1 MMSNIPKLRFPE
13 FSGEW
18 EEKNFYEVFDILQN
32 NTFSRDQLNNE
43 NGFVRNIHY
52 GDVLIKYGDYIDC
65 QKEELPFINL
75 ENNLSKYEDTSYV
88 KNGDIII
95 ADTAEDYTAGKVT
108 EICNVKDYKIL
119 SGLHTFLCRTKF
131 EFASKFLGYKLNSSS
146 YHNQI
151 APLVAGTKVYSINRK
166 AIGETTITYPSKAE
180 QQKIADFL
188 SNVDS
193 IITAETKIQNALQ
206 KKKKALM
213 QKLFTRQLRF
223 KSDDGTDFPTWKEK
237 KFSEVFIYHQTNTF
251 SRNMLNYEEGDTYNI
266 HYGDILVKF
275 GSYIDFDNSK
285 IPFINSDVT
294 LNKFVSDSFLKDGDI
309 IIADTAEDESAGKVS
324 EVYNI
329 NNKKALSGLHTIL
342 CRPKQI
348 FASKYLGY
356 FMNSN
361 VYHKQIVKLLVG
373 TKVLSINKSVI
384 ADTIIQIPCLAE
396 QQKIADCLSSLD
408 SLIQNQ
414 QKVVTT
420 WQQRKKA
427 LLQQM
432 FI

>member
-1 MMSNIPKLRFPE
+1 MSNIPKLRFPE
-13 FSGEW
+13 FSGKW

-43 NGFVRNIHY
+43 NGIVRNIHY

-65 QKEELPFINL
+65 QKEKLPFINL
-75 ENNLSKYEDTSYV
+75 ENNLSKYENTSYV

-119 SGLHTFLCRTKF
+119 SGLHTFLCRIKF

-151 APLVAGTKVYSINRK
+151 APLIAGTKVYSINRK

-193 IITAETKIQNALQ
+193 IITAETKILNTLQ

-223 KSDDGTDFPTWKEK
+223 KSDDGTDFPTWEEK
-237 KFSEVFIYHQTNTF
+237 KLGEIAEFKQGYQILFSDQIQEPKEGYLRYLYISDFISDKKILYVKDEESYYHISEKDICVANTGATSGKPFRGQVGILSNNMFKIFLTNVIDEDFAWQFFNSPSYENELQT
-251 SRNMLNYEEGDTYNI
+251 
-266 HYGDILVKF
+266 
-275 GSYIDFDNSK
+275 
-285 IPFINSDVT
+285 
-294 LNKFVSDSFLKDGDI
+294 
-309 IIADTAEDESAGKVS
+309 
-324 EVYNI
+324 
-329 NNKKALSGLHTIL
+329 
-342 CRPKQI
+342 
-348 FASKYLGY
+348 
-356 FMNSN
+356 FMNGAGQPHIG
-361 VYHKQIVKLLVG
+361 HKNMS
-373 TKVLSINKSVI
+373 SIHISL
-384 ADTIIQIPCLAE
+384 PCKAE
-396 QQKIADCLSSLD
+396 QQKIADCLSSMD
-408 SLIQNQ
+408 SLIQTQ

-432 FI
+432 FV

>member
-1 MMSNIPKLRFPE
+1 MNIPKLRFPE
-13 FSGEW
+13 FRGEW

-43 NGFVRNIHY
+43 NGIVRNIHY

-65 QKEELPFINL
+65 QKEKLPFINL

-131 EFASKFLGYKLNSSS
+131 EFASKFLGYKLNSGS

-193 IITAETKIQNALQ
+193 IITAETKILNTLQ

-223 KSDDGTDFPTWKEK
+223 KSDDGTDFPAWEEK
-237 KFSEVFIYHQTNTF
+237 KLGDVCNVLSGKRVPKGNKLTSVNTGLKYITV
-251 SRNMLNYEEGDTYNI
+251 SDMGD
-266 HYGDILVKF
+266 
-275 GSYIDFDNSK
+275 
-285 IPFINSDVT
+285 
-294 LNKFVSDSFLKDGDI
+294 KFVSNKDIKYITQEIETKIKKYKVITGDI
-309 IIADTAEDESAGKVS
+309 IISVAGTLGKV
-324 EVYNI
+324 NI
-329 NNKKALSGLHTIL
+329 IIEDFNNANLTENCDKLTEFKGCITEYLFYVLQSDKFLDEINRIKTSSAQPKLALDRL
-342 CRPKQI
+342 RI
-348 FASKYLGY
+348 F
-356 FMNSN
+356 
-361 VYHKQIVKLLVG
+361 
-373 TKVLSINKSVI
+373 VI
-384 ADTIIQIPCLAE
+384 PIPIIEE

-408 SLIQNQ
+408 SLIQTQ

>member
-1 MMSNIPKLRFPE
+1 MSNIPKLRFPE

-43 NGFVRNIHY
+43 NGIVRNIHY

-65 QKEELPFINL
+65 QKEKLPFINL

-193 IITAETKIQNALQ
+193 IITAETKILKTLQ

-213 QKLFTRQLRF
+213 QKLFTQQLRF
-223 KSDDGTDFPTWKEK
+223 KSDDCTDFPAWEEK
-237 KFSEVFIYHQTNTF
+237 K
-251 SRNMLNYEEGDTYNI
+251 LGD
-266 HYGDILVKF
+266 VC
-275 GSYIDFDNSK
+275 SYIGGGTPSK
-285 IPFINSDVT
+285 
-294 LNKFVSDSFLKDGDI
+294 
-309 IIADTAEDESAGKVS
+309 KVK
-324 EVYNI
+324 EYWNGNI
-329 NNKKALSGLHTIL
+329 NW
-342 CRPKQI
+342 
-348 FASKYLGY
+348 ASVKDITGKYLYETQDKISQLGADSSATNICEPDSLLLITR
-356 FMNSN
+356 MSPGKTVITKCITAINQDL
-361 VYHKQIVKLLVG
+361 KIVKSDINVEFLHLLFQSIQTKIDEKTSG
-373 TKVLSINKSVI
+373 TTVKGISIEGLNQIDIRLPCKV
-384 ADTIIQIPCLAE
+384 E

-408 SLIQNQ
+408 LLIQTQ